1 MLDFD
6 SENTKLDRICKK
18 TDHPIS
24 RYATV
29 EVAAGY
35 LAVTPRQVRHL
46 CQLGHIGEK
55 YGPKTWIIT
64 REELITF
71 KPNKPALGRPKIT

>member
-6 SENTKLDRICKK
+6 KENGGLDYICRAK
-18 TDHPIS
+18 DHPIS
-24 RYATV
+24 KYATV
-29 EVAAGY
+29 EVAAAY
-35 LAVTPRQVRHL
+35 LGVTSRQVRHL

-64 REELITF
+64 REELIMF
-71 KPNKPALGRPKIT
+71 KPNKPALGRPKLA